1 MKSLKQ
7 MQAEQAQLQKDMDAQ
22 REKELNELRAS
33 IQKQVADSP
42 FTWEEATKKVKPPR
56 KPIQPKYQSKT
67 NPKDTW
73 TGRGRKPKWVE
84 DYLNVGGKLADI
96 EIKKS
101 ATAPKSDKVN
111 RKPAPSKPAG
121 K

>member
-1 MKSLKQ
+1 MKTLKQ
-7 MQAEQAQLQKDMDAQ
+7 MQVEQAQLQEDMEVQ

-33 IQKQVADSP
+33 IRKQVEDSP

-84 DYLNVGGKLADI
+84 DYLEAGKKLADI
-96 EIKKS
+96 EIK
-101 ATAPKSDKVN
+101 APA
-111 RKPAPSKPAG
+111 KPAPAKPAPAKPAG